1 MFRTFVVSKEIKNNL
16 NIKIMKTVKANIE
29 TVSPKG
35 NVKTFA
41 ITVNRGWELTKSTD
55 SENGVEIENRR
66 EIMSDEIIVTVC
78 GETYKYTSREIE
90 TRIPMKYKEMGI
102 AAIIGKVA
110 LFEAEY
116 DALKAALDAAK
127 KEAETDANWQ
137 AMKEAERKADE
148 QDARYEAH
156 RKAMEE
162 AMNY

>member
-1 MFRTFVVSKEIKNNL
+1 
-16 NIKIMKTVKANIE
+16 MKTIKSNIE
-29 TVSPKG
+29 TVSPMG
-35 NVKTFA
+35 NKKEFA

-66 EIMSDEIIVTVC
+66 EIMSDEVVVTVC
-78 GETYKYTSREIE
+78 GETYKYTSQDIE

-110 LFEAEY
+110 LFDAEY
-116 DALKAALDAAK
+116 KALKAALDAAT
-127 KEAETDANWQ
+127 KEAEEDENWQ
-137 AMKEAERKADE
+137 AMKAAEKKADE

-156 RKAMEE
+156 RKAMKE

>member
-1 MFRTFVVSKEIKNNL
+1 
-16 NIKIMKTVKANIE
+16 MKTIKSNIE

-35 NVKTFA
+35 NTKTFA
-41 ITVNRGWELTKSTD
+41 ITVNRGWEVSKNID
-55 SENGVEIENRR
+55 SENGIEIENRR
-66 EIMSDEIIVTVC
+66 EIMNDEVVVTVC

-102 AAIIGKVA
+102 EAVIGKVA
-110 LFEAEY
+110 LFENEY
-116 DALKAALDAAK
+116 KALKAALDAAT
-127 KEAETDANWQ
+127 KEAEEDENWQ

-156 RKAMEE
+156 RKAIKE

>member
-102 AAIIGKVA
+102 EAVIGKVA

-116 DALKAALDAAK
+116 KALKSALDAAT
-127 KEAETDANWQ
+127 KEAETDENWQ
-137 AMKEAERKADE
+137 AMKAAEAKADE